1 MLVYLSLLIHKCFV
15 QRPASARRPCKAALC
30 QHMEVQV
37 LHALAAIGAN
47 VGHNAVAAFVHAK
60 LLAQVGM
67 VA

>member
-1 MLVYLSLLIHKCFV
+1 
-15 QRPASARRPCKAALC
+15 
-30 QHMEVQV
+30 MEVQV
-37 LHALAAIGAN
+37 LHALAAVGAN